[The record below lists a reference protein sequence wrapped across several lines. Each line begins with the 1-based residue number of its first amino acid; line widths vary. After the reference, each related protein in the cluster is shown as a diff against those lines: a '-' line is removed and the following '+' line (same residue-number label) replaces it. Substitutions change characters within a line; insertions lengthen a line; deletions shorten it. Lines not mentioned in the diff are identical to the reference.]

1 MPADQLIDI
10 HVARSDGRVVVHVS
24 GELDLTSCGPLTE
37 RLSAI
42 APTPR
47 TVLDLSEVS
56 FIDSTG
62 LRALWLFQQTCRR
75 DGGRLF
81 LKSPSPAVWRVL
93 DVAGLTS
100 AFDLDG

>member
-1 MPADQLIDI
+1 MPAYQLIDI

-24 GELDLTSCGPLTE
+24 GELHLMSSGPLTE

-62 LRALWLFQQTCRR
+62 LRALWLFQQTRRR
-75 DGGRLF
+75 DGRRLF
-81 LKSPSPAVWRVL
+81 LQSPSPAVRRLL
-93 DVAGLTS
+93 DVTGLTS
-100 AFDLDG
+100 VFDFDG